1 MESTTGA
8 VIINVK
14 NSWVLY
20 DVANSAYIL
29 FVLSIIPI
37 YFHQIAQEGGLSES
51 EYLTFW
57 SASVSIVTFAMLF
70 FGPFCGTLSDR
81 QGWRKP
87 VLITLVVIG
96 AVSCA
101 LLGFIEMWVLFL
113 LVLCIGK
120 IAFYASLVVYDGM
133 LIDVAKDEE
142 MDALSSK
149 GYALGYIGSCIPF
162 AVCLVFI
169 ALSDFTDMLPT
180 IFTMQ
185 QAVVLSLILVGVW
198 WVVMSLPLFK
208 NYEQVHYRK
217 VSMRNPRKS
226 FLRFIS
232 TFKEIAKNKAMFF
245 FMIAFFFYIDG
256 VNTVMEMATAYGES
270 LGIDSVG
277 LLGGLLLTQIVAFP
291 ATIFMNKLAFR
302 FGTHRIIVASILGYL
317 AISMFAFFLES
328 VEQFFILA
336 FAVGLFQGTI
346 QALSRSYFGRM
357 VTKDDAGEYFGILD
371 IFGKG
376 STIIGTALIALLT
389 LFIDD
394 QRVMVY
400 VLIAVFLIG
409 LFMFW
414 LSIREKIYDNP
425 ATTTKE

>member
-1 MESTTGA
+1 
-8 VIINVK
+8 
-14 NSWVLY
+14 
-20 DVANSAYIL
+20 
-29 FVLSIIPI
+29 
-37 YFHQIAQEGGLSES
+37 
-51 EYLTFW
+51 
-57 SASVSIVTFAMLF
+57 
-70 FGPFCGTLSDR
+70 
-81 QGWRKP
+81 
-87 VLITLVVIG
+87 
-96 AVSCA
+96 
-101 LLGFIEMWVLFL
+101 MWVLFL

-133 LIDVAKDEE
+133 LIDVARDEE

-425 ATTTKE
+425 ATIKE